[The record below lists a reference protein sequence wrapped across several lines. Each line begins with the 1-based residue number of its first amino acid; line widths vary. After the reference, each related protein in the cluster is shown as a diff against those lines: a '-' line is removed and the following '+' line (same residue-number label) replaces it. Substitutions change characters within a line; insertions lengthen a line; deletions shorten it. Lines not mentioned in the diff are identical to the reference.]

1 MSYNDEDRSL
11 VDDERVTNFR
21 SHGYRGF
28 NIGSLKSVFEEL
40 EITVKNAE
48 GKILSAR
55 ADTEEQ
61 AIKKIIDLIDQ
72 QFDES

>member
-1 MSYNDEDRSL
+1 MSYSDEDRSL
-11 VDDERVTNFR
+11 VYDERVTNFQT
-21 SHGYRGF
+21 HGYRGF
-28 NIGSLKSVFEEL
+28 HLGSTRQVFDEL
-40 EITVKNAE
+40 EITVKNSE

-61 AIKKIIDLIDQ
+61 AIKKVIDLIDQ